1 MPGKHI
7 LETLENL
14 LLILKKSLIIQ
25 FPQPIND
32 PNLTQ
37 VLKTSYSTSLF
48 KDIYLL
54 ELSLSSS
61 FRTGVVLLD
70 CDGDLLGG
78 VGDLLGGWEIYLG
91 AWEIFLLVW

>member
-54 ELSLSSS
+54 ELS
-61 FRTGVVLLD
+61 RKNPKTVLA
-70 CDGDLLGG
+70 
-78 VGDLLGGWEIYLG
+78 VIYLKS
-91 AWEIFLLVW
+91 LNKYQ